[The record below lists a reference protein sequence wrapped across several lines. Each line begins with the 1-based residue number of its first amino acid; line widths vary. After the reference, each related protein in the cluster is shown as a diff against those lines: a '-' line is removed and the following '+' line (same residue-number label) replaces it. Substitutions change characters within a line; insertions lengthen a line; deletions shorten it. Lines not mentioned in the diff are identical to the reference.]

1 MNACHLAIQPQTLN
15 YKKSLV
21 LKNRFRKYLPVV
33 VDLETGGFDPEINAI
48 LEIAIT
54 LIEEEDNKLI
64 VGDTYRHHIDPFEGS
79 IVEEK
84 SLEFTKIKL
93 DHPLRN
99 GINEKDALNDLFK
112 IINKTK
118 NKYECSRAILVG
130 HNAHFDSSFLA
141 AAYKRNNIK
150 KTPFHKF
157 SLIDTVSLG
166 VLATGQTVLARI
178 CDELGIDYHNDE
190 AHSAAYDTVVTA
202 KVFCSIVNNFDN

>member
-1 MNACHLAIQPQTLN
+1 
-15 YKKSLV
+15 V

-33 VDLETGGFDPEINAI
+33 VDIETGGFDPDINAI

-54 LIEEEDNKLI
+54 LIEEEKGIL
-64 VGDTYRHHIDPFEGS
+64 VPGDTFRHHINPFEGS
-79 IVEEK
+79 IVEKE

-99 GINEKDALNDLFK
+99 AIEESEALNNLFK
-112 IINKTK
+112 IINKAK

-130 HNAHFDSSFLA
+130 HNAHFDKSFLDSSVN
-141 AAYKRNNIK
+141 RNKIK

-157 SLIDTVSLG
+157 SVIDTVSLG

-178 CDELGIDYHNDE
+178 CDELSIDYDNDE
-190 AHSAAYDTVVTA
+190 AHSAAYDTKVTA
-202 KVFCSIVNNFDN
+202 EVFCSIINKFDS

>member
-1 MNACHLAIQPQTLN
+1 M
-15 YKKSLV
+15 

-33 VDLETGGFDPEINAI
+33 VDIETGGFDPLRNAI

-54 LIEEEDNKLI
+54 LIEKENNI
-64 VGDTYRHHIDPFEGS
+64 FTVGETYRYHINPFENL

-84 SLEFTKIKL
+84 SLEFTKINL

-99 GINEKDALNDLFK
+99 GKSEKEALQDLFK
-112 IINKTK
+112 VINVTK

-130 HNAHFDSSFLA
+130 HNAHFDSSFLNA
-141 AAYKRNNIK
+141 AANRNNIK

-157 SLIDTVSLG
+157 SVIDTVSLG

-178 CDELGIDYHNDE
+178 CDELDIYYDSNE
-190 AHSAAYDTVVTA
+190 AHSAAYDSDVTA
-202 KVFCSIVNNFDN
+202 KVFCEIINKYDAKIK

>member
-1 MNACHLAIQPQTLN
+1 
-15 YKKSLV
+15 V

-33 VDLETGGFDPEINAI
+33 VDIETGGFDPDINAI

-54 LIEEEDNKLI
+54 LIEEEKGLLI
-64 VGDTYRHHIDPFEGS
+64 PGETYRHHINPYEGS
-79 IVEEK
+79 VVEKE

-99 GINEKDALNDLFK
+99 AIEETEALNDLFK
-112 IINKTK
+112 IINKAK

-130 HNAHFDSSFLA
+130 HNAHFDKSFLDA
-141 AAYKRNNIK
+141 SVIRNKIK

-157 SLIDTVSLG
+157 SVIDTVSLG

-178 CDELGIDYHNDE
+178 CDELSINYDNDE
-190 AHSAAYDTVVTA
+190 AHSAAYDTKVTA
-202 KVFCSIVNNFDN
+202 EVFCSIINKFDS